1 MIIKFVPEFLWNADS
16 RDYVVIEK
24 FSAVSLLIRNIR
36 VRQTRELLEE
46 VGVSVFARGIYINFP
61 HISRL

>member
-1 MIIKFVPEFLWNADS
+1 MIIKFVPELLWNADS

-36 VRQTRELLEE
+36 VRQTRKLLEE
-46 VGVSVFARGIYINFP
+46 VGVSVFERGIYINFS